1 MIDSEIRATVGDLI
15 NRLRELPEDAPITLI
30 CHENDGHHIDWEDA
44 TKGDIECIGLDEY
57 GVLNI
62 LID

>member
-1 MIDSEIRATVGDLI
+1 MIDPEIRATVGDLI
-15 NRLRELPEDAPITLI
+15 NRLKELPEDAPITLI

-44 TKGDIECIGLDEY
+44 SKSDIEYIGLDEY

-62 LID
+62 GID